1 MDKVLIQLHETD
13 RTPIGGFVARTGYA
27 VERAL
32 PAGFSRRLAR
42 KMGIE
47 GRWYLAPG
55 LGSLSEVVTRIKN
68 KGMACAL
75 IDHPQYVQMG
85 SAAPTALL
93 FEDSAVS
100 LVRTMLTN
108 WPVGRPVH
116 AFSTTG
122 LPGFAFGDM
131 PLLPPAL
138 ARLVM
143 ENASADGWAEQR
155 HRSLLTIY
163 GALYFLGRESEPAL
177 PAIEGLTEKAGLI
190 VTTPATLSSLDLVM
204 EREGWKPPI
213 ETLERLAVR
222 NQWIAEDLERRG
234 EWKGAA
240 APGWVVFYIRE
251 GVVASGKV
259 DLVLNV
265 LRREGFMLPPTP
277 ALTRETVRELGKE
290 VRGGNWG
297 RGPFPVSGG
306 EPAQVVVAYDR
317 APIAPTQALLD
328 QYPLLDN
335 GRIQIAKQAVRD
347 ALHARLPKAKRYNGL
362 HSTDNSVQAWR
373 AIRSMYP
380 RQEAALRRL
389 ERQANDA

>member
-1 MDKVLIQLHETD
+1 M
-13 RTPIGGFVARTGYA
+13 GGLVARTGYA
-27 VERAL
+27 IERAL
-32 PAGFSRRLAR
+32 PARFSRRLAR

-55 LGSLSEVVTRIKN
+55 LESLSGVVARVKD
-68 KGMACAL
+68 KGFACAL
-75 IDHPQYVQMG
+75 IDHPQYATMG
-85 SAAPTALL
+85 SAAPSAVL
-93 FEDSAVS
+93 FEDSAAS
-100 LVRTMLTN
+100 LIRTMLSN

-138 ARLVM
+138 GRLVM
-143 ENASADGWAEQR
+143 ANAAEDGRAEPR
-155 HRSLLTIY
+155 HQALLSIY
-163 GALYFLGRESEPAL
+163 GALYFLGLESEPAL
-177 PAIEGLTEKAGLI
+177 PTLGRLAEGAGLDAPAP
-190 VTTPATLSSLDLVM
+190 TTLDALDRVM
-204 EREGWKPPI
+204 DREGWKPPI

-222 NQWIAEDLERRG
+222 NQWIADDLEKRG

-240 APGWVVFYIRE
+240 APGWTVFYIRD
-251 GVVASGKV
+251 GVVDAGKV

-277 ALTRETVRELGKE
+277 ALAPETVRELGKE

-347 ALHARLPKAKRYNGL
+347 ALHAKLPKAKRYNGL

-380 RQEAALRRL
+380 RQEAGLRRL
-389 ERQANDA
+389 ERQAHEA